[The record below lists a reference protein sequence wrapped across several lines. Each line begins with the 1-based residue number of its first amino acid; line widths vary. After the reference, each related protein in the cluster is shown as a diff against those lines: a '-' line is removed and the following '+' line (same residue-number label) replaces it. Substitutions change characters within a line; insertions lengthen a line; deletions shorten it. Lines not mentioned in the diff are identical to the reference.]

1 MIFQIDGITMNYSGT
16 MRPKRVA
23 LSDRNT
29 HSTRIT
35 FYALIINTPNNL
47 IQS

>member
-29 HSTRIT
+29 HFERTDEILNT
-35 FYALIINTPNNL
+35 FY
-47 IQS
+47 